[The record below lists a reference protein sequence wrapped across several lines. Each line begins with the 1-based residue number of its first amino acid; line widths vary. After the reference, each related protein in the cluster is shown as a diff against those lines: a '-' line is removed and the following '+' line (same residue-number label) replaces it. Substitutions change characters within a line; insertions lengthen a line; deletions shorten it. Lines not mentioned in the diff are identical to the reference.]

1 MQCKEPLKSLKTQIV
16 SNTAQCVGA
25 DSLFKT
31 VSMVGGK
38 GVSIKV
44 GVIGQC
50 CIYISFIF
58 FYFAVLVKL

>member
-1 MQCKEPLKSLKTQIV
+1 MQCKEPLKSLKTQIL

-38 GVSIKV
+38 GTSIKV
-44 GVIGQC
+44 GVIGQY
-50 CIYISFIF
+50 CI
-58 FYFAVLVKL
+58 